1 MTKYSEDELE
11 RLKHE
16 LKKAEKERDLY
27 REAFRLMLRWADRN
41 SKWGKGM
48 SYFGKTR
55 VSLPLRLE
63 AQLKKLKLL
72 TKGKTHDV
80 KKSWKELLEHE

>member
-1 MTKYSEDELE
+1 MTEHTEGELKQ
-11 RLKHE
+11 LKDE
-16 LKKAEKERDLY
+16 LKKTEKERDTY

-41 SKWGKGM
+41 SKWGKGT

-72 TKGKTHDV
+72 TSGKTHDV